1 MQRHFLSMTL
11 NQNEQKALLANRAT
25 DFVEA
30 GMLLGLGT
38 GSTVDIF
45 ITMLGEKFGS
55 LQSLEIIPTS
65 LTSAAKAA
73 KLGVKI
79 LDPAS
84 CLVPDLLIDG
94 ADEVAADLSM
104 IKGGGG
110 ALLWEKI
117 VAKSARR
124 RVYLADSTKLVRELG
139 EFLLPIEVIQ
149 FGHEWS
155 CLELEKVF
163 KKVSLR
169 TTVSGDIFK
178 TDSGNIIYDCKISK
192 KVEKLKLDRDLLH
205 VPGIVTS
212 GLFFD
217 FIDTLL
223 TVRDDNVVVIE
234 RTKDVF
240 W

>member
-1 MQRHFLSMTL
+1 MQGHFLSMTL
-11 NQNEQKALLANRAT
+11 NQNEQKVLLASRAI
-25 DFVEA
+25 DFVET

-38 GSTVDIF
+38 GSTIDIF

-65 LTSAAKAA
+65 LTSAAKAS
-73 KLGVKI
+73 KLGIRI
-79 LDPAS
+79 LDPTT

-124 RVYLADSTKLVRELG
+124 RIYLADSTKLVRELG
-139 EFLLPIEVIQ
+139 AFLLPIEVIQ

-155 CLELEKVF
+155 CLELKKVF

-178 TDSGNIIYDCKISK
+178 TDSGNVIYDCKIPE
-192 KVEKLKLDRDLLH
+192 KVEKLKLDRDLYH

-217 FIDTLL
+217 FIDTLF
-223 TVRDDNVVVIE
+223 TVCDDNVVCIE
-234 RTKDVF
+234 KTGDVF